1 MAGPPRLTPA
11 ADRPADRPAA
21 DRPAADR
28 GASGAG
34 LEIAPNPS
42 GASDPSAR
50 ATILDVAA
58 AAGVSRQTVT
68 RAMNGMEGISAA
80 TKARVLAAAEALAY
94 RPSRFGRGLVLGG
107 EQQLGLIVDD
117 LRNPYSPELAAAV
130 VRVAAARG
138 WNVMLA
144 DVALSGDA
152 DRMVLALG
160 AQTDA
165 VIGYFGRRAPEWIG
179 LLGSVPVVEL
189 DPAGVVSRAAVHLD
203 RTGAIDAVVAHL
215 VAAGVRTPVV
225 LDAAR
230 LVGPSARAQRMVAA
244 FATHGVVAALETV
257 EASTS
262 AIAADATLRILAAG
276 AALDAILEFNDVM
289 ALGVLSA
296 CREARVDVPGD
307 LRVVGVDG
315 LPLGALVTPT
325 LTTLAVD
332 LDEVARLALE
342 LAVAMID
349 GSAPRSGPAVQR
361 TVRHRLLLR
370 ASA

>member
-1 MAGPPRLTPA
+1 VAGSAGLTD
-11 ADRPADRPAA
+11 ADGSAP
-21 DRPAADR
+21 DR
-28 GASGAG
+28 GG
-34 LEIAPNPS
+34 
-42 GASDPSAR
+42 R

-68 RAMNGMEGISAA
+68 RAMNGMPGISAV
-80 TKARVLAAAEALAY
+80 TKARVLAAAEELAY

-165 VIGYFGRRAPEWIG
+165 VIGYFGMRAPQWIE

-189 DPAGVVSRAAVHLD
+189 DPAGEVVRAAVHLD
-203 RTGAIDAVVAHL
+203 RTAAIDAVVAHL
-215 VAAGVRTPVV
+215 VGSGIRAPVV
-225 LDAAR
+225 LDAR
-230 LVGPSARAQRMVAA
+230 PERRSARARHMERAFAEHGVEAVVAVAA
-244 FATHGVVAALETV
+244 SPTAAH
-257 EASTS
+257 
-262 AIAADATLRILAAG
+262 AAEATLRVLGSESAP
-276 AALDAILEFNDVM
+276 DAILAFNDVM

-296 CREARVDVPGD
+296 CRGAGVDVPAD
-307 LRVVGVDG
+307 VRVVGVDG

-332 LDEVARLALE
+332 LDEVAEEALG